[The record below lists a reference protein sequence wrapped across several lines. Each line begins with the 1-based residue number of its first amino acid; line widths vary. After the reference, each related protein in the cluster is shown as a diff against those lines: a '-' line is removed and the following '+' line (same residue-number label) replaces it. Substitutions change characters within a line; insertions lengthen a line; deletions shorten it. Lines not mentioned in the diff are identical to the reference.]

1 MAAERF
7 LRLNSRLS
15 SWGSVP
21 GKAFTLWVS
30 LSAPGPCTHHE
41 PTATILAEI
50 TAGISAG
57 RDLPDLLQRFL
68 EPVVRLAGASGGTVR
83 VLAQGDKKLQLVG
96 QTGLASQHCHA
107 ELAADR
113 HCGHCGAAADA
124 PGAVWAEDL
133 SACRLQVDRGSG
145 GVQLQPLMQRMLAV
159 PLQHRGRVL
168 GVYSLFYG
176 EREAPNA
183 DVMLLLKSVGELLG
197 LALDNARLENENL
210 RSTLLRE
217 RQIMAADVH
226 DTLAQSLA
234 FVKMRLPLLHDA
246 MLAHDD
252 TRSLQYHDDVRS
264 EISRAHAS
272 LRAILTH
279 LRVPMNPAGLVHA
292 LGASAEDF
300 RRSTGAEL
308 EFINDCPDLSLAQ
321 EREAEVFH
329 IVQEALTNVARH
341 ASAEHTRL
349 HIGPAGAGTIEVV
362 VEDDGA
368 GLAAGAAGPGAHYG
382 LEIML
387 ERARRLGGTLEFG
400 ARQGGGTRVHLAFPL
415 ADAGVL

>member
-1 MAAERF
+1 M
-7 LRLNSRLS
+7 
-15 SWGSVP
+15 
-21 GKAFTLWVS
+21 
-30 LSAPGPCTHHE
+30 SAPGKSAHHE
-41 PTATILAEI
+41 PTASILAEI
-50 TAGISAG
+50 TAGLAAG
-57 RDLPDLLQRFL
+57 RDLHDLLQRFL
-68 EPVVRLAGASGGTVR
+68 APVVRLAGARGGTVR
-83 VLAQGDKKLQLVG
+83 VLAEGNQKLQLVG
-96 QTGLASQHCHA
+96 QIGMAWQHCHA

-124 PGAVWAEDL
+124 PGAVWAQDL
-133 SACRLQVDRGSG
+133 SACRLQLGPGSS
-145 GVQLQPLMQRMLAV
+145 GVPAQVLMQRMLAV

-176 EREAPNA
+176 ECEAPNA
-183 DVMLLLKSVGELLG
+183 DVMLMLKSVGDLLG
-197 LALDNARLENENL
+197 LALDNARLESENL
-210 RSTLLRE
+210 RTTLLRE

-279 LRVPMNPAGLVHA
+279 LRVPMDPAGLVHA

-308 EFINDCPDLSLAQ
+308 EFINDCPGLRLAH

-341 ASAEHTRL
+341 ASAEHARL
-349 HIGPAGAGTIEVV
+349 HIGPAGVGTVEVV

-368 GLAAGAAGPGAHYG
+368 GLAPGAAGAGTHYG

-400 ARQGGGTRVHLAFPL
+400 ARQGGGTRLRLAFPL
-415 ADAGVL
+415 ADAGMV